1 MSDNCSYHDIVELL
15 NQHKQQHLLAF
26 YEELSDTDRQ
36 RLRSQIS
43 RLDFSVI
50 PGWTRKYVLN
60 TSSTGIPEH
69 FEPAPCYP
77 ATPISEKEKEKY
89 RRAVQL
95 GADLVSSG
103 RVAGFVVAGSRPV
116 KNYGLTGLQ
125 NILPAKAI

>member
-15 NQHKQQHLLAF
+15 NRHKQQHLLAF
-26 YEELSDTDRQ
+26 YGELSDTDRQ

-50 PGWTRKYVLN
+50 PDWIRKYIQN
-60 TSSTGIPEH
+60 TGSTGIPEH
-69 FEPAPCYP
+69 FEPALCYP
-77 ATPISEKEKEKY
+77 ATPVSEKEKAKY
-89 RRAVQL
+89 RQAVQQGEEL
-95 GADLVSSG
+95 IASG

-116 KNYGLTGLQ
+116 KDYGLTGLQ